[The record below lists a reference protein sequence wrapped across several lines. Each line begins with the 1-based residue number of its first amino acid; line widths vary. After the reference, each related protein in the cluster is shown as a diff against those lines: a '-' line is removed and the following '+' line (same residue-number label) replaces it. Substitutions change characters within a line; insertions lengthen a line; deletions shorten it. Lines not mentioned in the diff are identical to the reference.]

1 MRRASDTPDKWAPDL
16 GAPDA
21 WALDSSA
28 GGLSLGAAIEHFL
41 TAKAAEGAS
50 PKTLEWYRMVLGR
63 AGRDLGAD
71 RALDALTPTD
81 LRAWL
86 LRLRETLSPISV
98 AGYVRGLKAFGNWC
112 ASEQLAQARSLRTLS
127 RPQVPH
133 KRSARAGGSP
143 DGREEGR
150 PTGPMRFQDLAPSM
164 GSSLCILG
172 TRIGTPHM
180 PLPIMFALNVVA
192 IALLVF
198 SLYFPRHRRKDMV
211 AAYLVSN
218 LGLLAVTSAL
228 TATEIGVGIGFGLFA
243 VLSIIRLRSAEL
255 DQQEIA
261 YYFAA
266 LTLGLLGGL
275 SISPAWLAPT
285 LMGAVLL
292 AVFLGDSPLL
302 FSRYRIQTLTLDA
315 VYTDE
320 RTLIARLEELLGAR
334 VHRIKVRRADLVEA
348 TTVVEARYE
357 LLPAA
362 ADRPAHTVTPIADGV
377 R

>member
-1 MRRASDTPDKWAPDL
+1 
-16 GAPDA
+16 
-21 WALDSSA
+21 
-28 GGLSLGAAIEHFL
+28 
-41 TAKAAEGAS
+41 
-50 PKTLEWYRMVLGR
+50 
-63 AGRDLGAD
+63 
-71 RALDALTPTD
+71 
-81 LRAWL
+81 
-86 LRLRETLSPISV
+86 
-98 AGYVRGLKAFGNWC
+98 
-112 ASEQLAQARSLRTLS
+112 
-127 RPQVPH
+127 
-133 KRSARAGGSP
+133 
-143 DGREEGR
+143 
-150 PTGPMRFQDLAPSM
+150 
-164 GSSLCILG
+164 
-172 TRIGTPHM
+172 M

-198 SLYFPRHRRKDMV
+198 ALYFPRHRRKDMV

-228 TATEIGVGIGFGLFA
+228 TATGIGVGIGFGLFA

-275 SISPAWLAPT
+275 SMSPAWLAPT

-302 FSRYRIQTLTLDA
+302 FSRYRVQTLTLDA

-362 ADRPAHTVTPIADGV
+362 ADRPARTVTPLADGV